1 VASWSLLDYD
11 WRRISRWCL
20 LGAIVMC
27 LWLLAP
33 VAKCSYY
40 AFRDIPLDE
49 NDTAPIDPTKA
60 DQQRV
65 DDGKNFVG
73 GWVQETKYCYRRTP
87 LLDQEP
93 WKTNVLF
100 GFVGVA
106 VLGFTLHRLRK
117 PSRPR

>member
-1 VASWSLLDYD
+1 MASWSLFDYD
-11 WRRISRWCL
+11 WRRIARWCL

-40 AFRDIPLDE
+40 SFRDIPLDE

-65 DDGKNFVG
+65 DDGKSFVG
-73 GWVQETKYCYRRTP
+73 GWVHATKYCYRRTP

-100 GFVGVA
+100 AFTGVM

-117 PSRPR
+117 R